1 MLVGLTTF
9 LLLDMVQNTNL
20 RKILTGKFYMVSVS
34 TKKDRTMIPGL
45 TKDLQMAM
53 EMVVKDLVLKTVLP
67 FVEKQDNV
75 LVSNTPN
82 MKTDVF

>member
-1 MLVGLTTF
+1 
-9 LLLDMVQNTNL
+9 
-20 RKILTGKFYMVSVS
+20 MVSVS